1 MPTILELFHSSGL
14 KDSVK
19 TDTETLV
26 EQETSGIRIKSA
38 VELNNPLIYGNEA
51 TRIAIRS
58 TPSVEK
64 MRGATGGEG
73 GDGGLIGAG
82 LGAITGGGFGRALF
96 GGQVNSLSEAR
107 DGVNSKLGIP
117 GSPIPTY
124 VDGTGELQK
133 GKEPDTMIT
142 LGKIKN
148 DAAGTEFGKFLK
160 QTGGGNFKTIG
171 RNIIGQGI
179 SLVKDKLRDTLFGS
193 PLSTGENSPTNQSY
207 EYSSFEPYSST
218 IRNVKNNE
226 PENDKLQLVQ
236 SQAKE
241 KIDSLKS
248 KTKDLLQ
255 KNKPV
260 GEKVEDKSTSDE
272 EPYSLVNEQLRV
284 NDSTE
289 TNLSV
294 PSEESNDEVKKE
306 INNKL
311 EKLKPVGEKL
321 EDTSTSEEETYSTS
335 RQDFVIKD
343 SKETNL
349 SVPSKESDDEK
360 KQDNLNQETS
370 KLPLGET
377 AEDKSTSDEST
388 YRENVRDQQ
397 VDDREEGTFSR
408 IDLSKIPGNN
418 VDRKPKLF
426 RTAGGPSDLG
436 IANNN
441 AYDDEVGYTS
451 TVGKSTHEQKG
462 LSSNNG
468 DFINYAGVPT
478 SEGYK
483 DGDIVY
489 SKKEMESLNL
499 IPLWISG
506 LDSSYPV
513 FFRTLITGLTETVS
527 PSWNSG
533 QFVGNP
539 YNYYTYTGVERNV
552 SFNLNLYC
560 MNQYELM
567 KNWERVT
574 YLTSKAYPSIK
585 DNLVN
590 PPFIKFR
597 LGDIYNNKTGFIESL
612 SYTMP
617 DTGNW
622 ETETD
627 GSLLPKLIDV
637 AMTIKFVEVPGSE
650 LALYSY
656 VKSEESRQKIKE
668 ELNSESEESVSGAPV
683 TNNSNGGEQP
693 PVSIDN
699 TGQITEEEPQ
709 ESNSSQANSNGIT
722 NINTGKKE
730 PTPKISNDTKMDGT
744 TMVTLSSEADTTSDE
759 RYKEIKKVVTDIRA
773 AQKLSRR
780 YSSPNR
786 YLLEL
791 KKEKEGVYY
800 IKDELKRENGN
811 KIEEWA
817 YKLTYS
823 YGAYPSGRLATW
835 GFQPWKKYLNE
846 QGKRGESTA
855 IESVDIAGGEY

>member
-1 MPTILELFHSSGL
+1 
-14 KDSVK
+14 
-19 TDTETLV
+19 
-26 EQETSGIRIKSA
+26 
-38 VELNNPLIYGNEA
+38 
-51 TRIAIRS
+51 
-58 TPSVEK
+58 
-64 MRGATGGEG
+64 
-73 GDGGLIGAG
+73 
-82 LGAITGGGFGRALF
+82 
-96 GGQVNSLSEAR
+96 
-107 DGVNSKLGIP
+107 
-117 GSPIPTY
+117 
-124 VDGTGELQK
+124 
-133 GKEPDTMIT
+133 
-142 LGKIKN
+142 
-148 DAAGTEFGKFLK
+148 
-160 QTGGGNFKTIG
+160 
-171 RNIIGQGI
+171 
-179 SLVKDKLRDTLFGS
+179 
-193 PLSTGENSPTNQSY
+193 
-207 EYSSFEPYSST
+207 
-218 IRNVKNNE
+218 
-226 PENDKLQLVQ
+226 
-236 SQAKE
+236 
-241 KIDSLKS
+241 
-248 KTKDLLQ
+248 
-255 KNKPV
+255 
-260 GEKVEDKSTSDE
+260 
-272 EPYSLVNEQLRV
+272 
-284 NDSTE
+284 
-289 TNLSV
+289 
-294 PSEESNDEVKKE
+294 
-306 INNKL
+306 
-311 EKLKPVGEKL
+311 
-321 EDTSTSEEETYSTS
+321 
-335 RQDFVIKD
+335 
-343 SKETNL
+343 
-349 SVPSKESDDEK
+349 
-360 KQDNLNQETS
+360 
-370 KLPLGET
+370 
-377 AEDKSTSDEST
+377 
-388 YRENVRDQQ
+388 
-397 VDDREEGTFSR
+397 
-408 IDLSKIPGNN
+408 
-418 VDRKPKLF
+418 
-426 RTAGGPSDLG
+426 
-436 IANNN
+436 
-441 AYDDEVGYTS
+441 
-451 TVGKSTHEQKG
+451 
-462 LSSNNG
+462 
-468 DFINYAGVPT
+468 
-478 SEGYK
+478 
-483 DGDIVY
+483 
-489 SKKEMESLNL
+489 MESLNL

-574 YLTSKAYPSIK
+574 YLTSKAYPNIK

-823 YGAYPSGRLATW
+823 YGAYPSGRLAIW
-835 GFQPWKKYLNE
+835 NFHNWKKYLNE
-846 QGKRGESTA
+846 QGKKGESTA